1 MKRGNAMPYQYI
13 SSIKLFFSLFCIV
26 AIVGLNACSPLGIAV
41 GAGASAVRASQTER
55 GLKGSAEDLRT
66 RAEALHYLFQKD
78 VDLFSAVSVSV
89 TQGRILLTGK
99 VKDPRDRIEA
109 TKLAWKAVGVREV
122 INELQITDHS
132 SLTDTAKDI
141 LINKTLEAR
150 LLVDEKV
157 KFINYTI
164 DTVNGTVYLFGI
176 AQDREELERVIAV
189 ARQINY
195 VENIINY
202 VTLK

>member
-1 MKRGNAMPYQYI
+1 MRHQYI
-13 SSIKLFFSLFCIV
+13 SSTRLFFPLFCII
-26 AIVGLNACSPLGIAV
+26 AIIGLNACSPLGVAV

-66 RAEALHYLFQKD
+66 RAEVLHYLFQKD

-109 TKLAWKAVGVREV
+109 TKLAWKAVGVIEV
-122 INELQITDHS
+122 INELQITDNS

-150 LLVDEKV
+150 LLVDAKV

-176 AQDREELERVIAV
+176 AQNREELERVIAV
-189 ARQINY
+189 VRQVNY
-195 VENIINY
+195 VENIVNY

>member
-1 MKRGNAMPYQYI
+1 
-13 SSIKLFFSLFCIV
+13 
-26 AIVGLNACSPLGIAV
+26 
-41 GAGASAVRASQTER
+41 
-55 GLKGSAEDLRT
+55 
-66 RAEALHYLFQKD
+66 
-78 VDLFSAVSVSV
+78 
-89 TQGRILLTGK
+89 
-99 VKDPRDRIEA
+99 VKDPRDRIKA
-109 TKLAWKAVGVREV
+109 TKLAWKATGVREV

-176 AQDREELERVIAV
+176 AQNREELERVIAV

>member
-1 MKRGNAMPYQYI
+1 MRLQ
-13 SSIKLFFSLFCIV
+13 
-26 AIVGLNACSPLGIAV
+26 
-41 GAGASAVRASQTER
+41 
-55 GLKGSAEDLRT
+55 
-66 RAEALHYLFQKD
+66 
-78 VDLFSAVSVSV
+78 
-89 TQGRILLTGK
+89 
-99 VKDPRDRIEA
+99 
-109 TKLAWKAVGVREV
+109 LAWKAVGVREV

-176 AQDREELERVIAV
+176 AQNREELERVIAV